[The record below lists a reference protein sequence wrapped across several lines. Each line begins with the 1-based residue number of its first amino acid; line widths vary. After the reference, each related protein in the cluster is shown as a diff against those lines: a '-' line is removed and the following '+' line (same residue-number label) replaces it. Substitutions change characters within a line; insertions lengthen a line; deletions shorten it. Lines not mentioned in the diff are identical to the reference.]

1 MKPTTP
7 RIPPLDPSQFTDEQ
21 AALTDGR
28 DSPRS
33 ALNIVRTLVNHPA
46 LFRSW
51 TPFAMHLI
59 ATNSSTLTAREREIL
74 ILRTCGVCE
83 STYDVAQH
91 TVIARRAGLTDTE
104 ISSVLRDGAGLSSFE
119 RTLLK
124 AADELV
130 RERCITDATWTALAE
145 RYTHQQLMDLVFTV
159 GNYTMLSMATN
170 TFGVPVE
177 SNVELGW
184 KPN

>member
-1 MKPTTP
+1 MHTTTP
-7 RIPPLDPSQFTDEQ
+7 RIPPLDPAEFTDEQ
-21 AALTDGR
+21 AMLTDGR

-33 ALNIVRTLVNHPA
+33 ALNIVRTLVHHPA

-59 ATNSSTLTAREREIL
+59 SSNSSTLPARAREIL
-74 ILRTCGVCE
+74 ILRTCRECQ
-83 STYDVAQH
+83 STYDMAQH
-91 TVIARRAGLTDTE
+91 AVIARRAGLTDAE
-104 ISSVLRDGAGLSSFE
+104 VSSVLRDGADLSSFE
-119 RTLLK
+119 QTLLN

-130 RERCITDATWTALAE
+130 GARCITDATWTALAE
-145 RYTHQQLMDLVFTV
+145 RYTRQQLMDLVFTV
-159 GNYTMLSMATN
+159 GNYTLLSMATN

-184 KPN
+184 KP